1 MTLTR
6 REAVFLAALPY
17 RRRVFQRGGWR
28 VTHGPGGSDWDSFL
42 NESFPRDVIVRAQRE
57 AERAVSDLAGSE
69 FGTISFWEDAYPPL
83 LREIF
88 DPPPVLF
95 YSGDEPRFNRD
106 AEGIVGSR
114 RAHPVARQ
122 AVHLY
127 IDSLPAST
135 TIVSG
140 FARGIDREAHL
151 AGVERDRPGV
161 AVLGAGVLHPG
172 PASNSD
178 IPRLAQKRGS
188 RFSFVSEF
196 IPSTPGAAY
205 NFPRR
210 NRIIAGI
217 TRRTNV
223 FQAPQKSGALITAE
237 YALDEGR
244 DLAVFDHPL
253 FSADDWNSGGRAL
266 IADGAERI
274 VLPGLERRILARP
287 ETQSERNRF
296 FEKQSQGLL
305 WPLGSGQFLDT
316 SPEGGGEK

>member
-1 MTLTR
+1 MNLAI
-6 REAVFLAALPY
+6 REAIFLAALPY

-28 VTHGPGGSDWDSFL
+28 LSRGPGSPDWTSFLSDSFA
-42 NESFPRDVIVRAQRE
+42 PDVIAAARRE
-57 AERAVSDLAGSE
+57 ADARAAELAGAD
-69 FGTISFWEDAYPPL
+69 FGFVSFWEDSYPPL

-88 DPPPVLF
+88 DPPAVLF
-95 YSGDEPRFNRD
+95 YSGAAPVFSRD

-127 IDSLPAST
+127 VESLPPST
-135 TIVSG
+135 AIVSG

-151 AGVERDRPGV
+151 AGVQKNRPGI
-161 AVLGAGVLHPG
+161 AVLGAGVLCPG
-172 PASNSD
+172 PASNAD
-178 IPRLAQKRGS
+178 IPRLAKKRGAS
-188 RFSFVSEF
+188 FSFVSEF
-196 IPSTPGAAY
+196 IPSLPGVAY

-223 FQAPQKSGALITAE
+223 FQAPGKSGALITAE
-237 YALDEGR
+237 YALEEGR

-253 FSADDWNSGGRAL
+253 FSSDDWNNGGRAL
-266 IADGAERI
+266 LADGAERI
-274 VLPGLERRILARP
+274 VLPELDKRILPRP
-287 ETQSERNRF
+287 STPAERSRF

-316 SPEGGGEK
+316 SSEGAGEK